1 MHVAFKNSGW
11 WGMNMSFKILFIA
24 TRSNYLSSTSYSLFS
39 YLMEKINWKGR
50 IFVFKITYTHKS
62 ILLMTKEFRNELTQ
76 KHLQFEM
83 QFSSHNDDSDD
94 DCLTDCYPE
103 FDTITIDLRFKSRE
117 QTYTT
122 LEPSSSPTHNLLLNG
137 WQEDEDIHMLW
148 FLLSKAPLQ
157 QRRRR
162 SAKFYSSTCNFCK
175 LFYRSACDNTLCCR
189 NLLVNFI
196 QVWEI
201 HESITFK
208 IRKYSQT
215 LAAKLDLWFALF
227 PLFESNRCLV
237 YVDGSK
243 CEPGLRIMC
252 RI

>member
-1 MHVAFKNSGW
+1 MMIVMTIASRIVIPSLTQSQSICDLNPESKHIQHLSQARPRHTTSSSMDGKKMKISICSDFYYQKLLFSNEGGARRNSIPPLAISA
-11 WGMNMSFKILFIA
+11 NSFIA
-24 TRSNYLSSTSYSLFS
+24 LHVTTRCAA
-39 YLMEKINWKGR
+39 EI
-50 IFVFKITYTHKS
+50 
-62 ILLMTKEFRNELTQ
+62 
-76 KHLQFEM
+76 
-83 QFSSHNDDSDD
+83 
-94 DCLTDCYPE
+94 
-103 FDTITIDLRFKSRE
+103 
-117 QTYTT
+117 
-122 LEPSSSPTHNLLLNG
+122 SSS
-137 WQEDEDIHMLW
+137 
-148 FLLSKAPLQ
+148 
-157 QRRRR
+157 
-162 SAKFYSSTCNFCK
+162 
-175 LFYRSACDNTLCCR
+175 
-189 NLLVNFI
+189 I